1 MLPKNI
7 SINFILL
14 LLIQLLIEVNCQ
26 RFKPSRRFLHTAT
39 FIDNKLYVLGGRNDD
54 GDELVGKQFFYLDVT
69 SSFNA
74 KELLWIDMT
83 GNNIIPSHDSATSVK
98 GGINNNTLIL
108 FGGIPYNN
116 KQSMD
121 LVYRYDT
128 QINLWLSPNITEK
141 VIIGTN
147 GLTGIFNNGQ
157 IYLFGGKASD
167 EVVNHMP
174 IFDTINLKWRKA
186 SLINAPTSRFVY
198 GATLL
203 PDQRIIYLGGYN
215 NGPLPLNEVYLYDT
229 INNAWATMTT
239 SGAIPSDRYGFSVV
253 LGLDGRRIII
263 YGGYRLGPLD
273 LQDSLYVLDL
283 TNFKWYSISFGR
295 GYYDD
300 NDLLL
305 LDISNNDDYKWIDI
319 SPSSSKAQQFKIP
332 IIIGAVVGGLVFSL
346 LGGIFV
352 YKWNKKKNEKVI
364 PTPGDEESN
373 IKDQGHEIVS
383 TTQKMHNHGQEKI
396 SQIPENK
403 NENLTNRKTYNHG
416 REAISSTDN
425 QQNID
430 LENFK
435 NEMLQVVRQE
445 ILQNLKQDVKE
456 KSEQVSNQ
464 NVLENFKSEMLQ
476 AVKEEIQTLR
486 QETAHNREQNSNTN
500 FKS

>member
-1 MLPKNI
+1 MLPKNT
-7 SINFILL
+7 SINIILL

-26 RFKPSRRFLHTAT
+26 KFKPAQRYLHTAT
-39 FIDNKLYVLGGRNDD
+39 FIDNKLYILGGRNDD

-69 SSFNA
+69 SSFNP
-74 KELLWIDMT
+74 KELLWIDMARYNT
-83 GNNIIPSHDSATSVK
+83 IPSHDSATSVK

-116 KQSMD
+116 KQSMN
-121 LVYRYDT
+121 LVYGYDT
-128 QINLWLSPNITEK
+128 QIKLWLFPKITGK
-141 VIIGTN
+141 GIIGTN
-147 GLTGIFNNGQ
+147 RLTGIFNYGK
-157 IYLFGGKASD
+157 IYLFSGKASD
-167 EVVNHMP
+167 KIVNDMP
-174 IFDTINLKWRKA
+174 IFDTMSLDWEKA
-186 SLINAPTSRFVY
+186 SLINAPTSRFDY

-239 SGAIPSDRYGFSVV
+239 FGAIPSDRYGFSVV

-263 YGGYRLGPLD
+263 YGGYQLGPLVP
-273 LQDSLYVLDL
+273 QDPLYVLDL
-283 TNFKWYSISFGR
+283 INFKRYVPKISGSVPISRVFHQANLIGNYMAISFGK
-295 GYYDD
+295 GYYGD

-305 LDISNNDDYKWIDI
+305 LDIT
-319 SPSSSKAQQFKIP
+319 
-332 IIIGAVVGGLVFSL
+332 VVGGLLFSL
-346 LGGIFV
+346 LGGFFV
-352 YKWNKKKNEKVI
+352 YKWNKKKKEDIKVI

-373 IKDQGHEIVS
+373 IRDQGHEIVS

-403 NENLTNRKTYNHG
+403 NENLTNKKTYNYG

-425 QQNID
+425 RQNID

-435 NEMLQVVRQE
+435 NEILQVVRQE

-456 KSEQVSNQ
+456 KSEQASNEMSWKI
-464 NVLENFKSEMLQ
+464 LSPKCFKRL
-476 AVKEEIQTLR
+476 KKRYKL
-486 QETAHNREQNSNTN
+486 
-500 FKS
+500 